1 MQRTGK
7 GHSGTRALSIID
19 GFVVHISHTCRCE
32 EVFYHIFTMIS
43 YSRLID

>member
-1 MQRTGK
+1 MQKRYNSVVD
-7 GHSGTRALSIID
+7 HIID
-19 GFVVHISHTCRCE
+19 GYVVHISHTCRCE